1 MMMGGHLCTGQQ
13 AMATSL
19 WCSIYMNTALHMT
32 KNRDGYADDSDHSDE
47 DEDEHVRQVERET
60 KGRRAVASYLRMSE
74 TGG

>member
-1 MMMGGHLCTGQQ
+1 
-13 AMATSL
+13 
-19 WCSIYMNTALHMT
+19 MT
-32 KNRDGYADDSDHSDE
+32 KNRDEYADDSDHSDE